1 MRRDRYAENKGKI
14 NAQKRMAY
22 ARRKTGNMTTKE
34 FAAYKRELA
43 ARKGLKQ
50 ITLQKEEYAAV
61 MREMNTNLSVED
73 RKHALVTKPIGDYV
87 YTIVNMVKINLSET
101 AKGVIP
107 KLRKYY
113 NDDDYVLGVI
123 VNAKTD
129 DNLNIISDFID
140 YAERIE
146 DDIIS
151 DHN

>member
-61 MREMNTNLSVED
+61 MSEMNTNLSVED

-87 YTIVNMVKINLSET
+87 YTIVNKEKI
-101 AKGVIP
+101 P
-107 KLRKYY
+107 W
-113 NDDDYVLGVI
+113 
-123 VNAKTD
+123 
-129 DNLNIISDFID
+129 
-140 YAERIE
+140 
-146 DDIIS
+146 
-151 DHN
+151 